1 MPHGDAEPADPN
13 DARDDPVCDLAAVRV
28 GGEFQAQAALDEGE
42 GEEEAAP
49 PDVQGGPD
57 GSAVL
62 FDVDG
67 VVEGAEDGLEDEGD
81 DDGDTDYGVVF
92 VDLDVGLGSGD
103 RWGKG
108 KGRGGEYL
116 VRSPHF
122 GRRVRD
128 IGA

>member
-13 DARDDPVCDLAAVRV
+13 DARNDPVCNLAAVRV
-28 GGEFQAQAALDEGE
+28 GGELQAEAALDEGE

-81 DDGDTDYGVVF
+81 DDGDADYGVVF
-92 VDLDVGLGSGD
+92 VDLEMVD
-103 RWGKG
+103 
-108 KGRGGEYL
+108 
-116 VRSPHF
+116 
-122 GRRVRD
+122 
-128 IGA
+128 